1 MAMDVMILAGVTLVA
16 AVIVALVAYLIARWM
31 AAAEEL
37 SAWPILLAILASLA
51 VLQGAAKLAVVVDGL
66 YARMGVDAAV
76 ALGGQ
81 FRTVVFAASFVP
93 IAAYVVT
100 FLLTYRR
107 VKGAVG

>member
-1 MAMDVMILAGVTLVA
+1 VA
-16 AVIVALVAYLIARWM
+16 AVVVALVAYLIARWM

-37 SAWPILLAILASLA
+37 TIWPILLAILASLA

-66 YARMGVDAAV
+66 FSRMGVDAAV

-100 FLLTYRR
+100 FLVVFRISR
-107 VKGAVG
+107 Q